1 MTDGEKLNTV
11 PAPKQCGIAGMLILY
26 DFGNSVCCQ
35 KVRITLV
42 EKGLTWEARRVD
54 LFKTEQ
60 YDPDYLKLN
69 PKGVVPTLVHD
80 GTPVIES
87 TLICEYIDET
97 FPDPPLMPK
106 SPAERTR
113 MRLWSKFVDEGL
125 FDGVT
130 ELSFS
135 AMFRERMKNMSP
147 ELREKRFKN
156 VGDPRRTDRFKSTYE
171 HGVYS
176 PFVLHAIA
184 AYERAFKLMEQTL
197 AERGPWLLGAQPTLA
212 DVNLMPF
219 VARLS
224 YLGLLE
230 AWTVDRPRI
239 NAWWA
244 QTQAWPSFKRGLH
257 DLISEAEFAEMRT
270 HGPKI
275 RSDVEK
281 LLAGLRRDNAGQS

>member
-1 MTDGEKLNTV
+1 
-11 PAPKQCGIAGMLILY
+11 MLILY

-54 LFKTEQ
+54 LFKKEQ
-60 YDPDYLKLN
+60 YDPNYLKLN

-97 FPDPPLMPK
+97 FPDPPLMPN

-135 AMFRERMKNMSP
+135 AMFRERMKAMSP

-171 HGVYS
+171 HGVHC

-184 AYERAFKLMEQTL
+184 AYERAFRLMEQTL

-212 DVNLMPF
+212 DINLMPF
-219 VARLS
+219 VARLA
-224 YLGLLE
+224 YLGLLD
-230 AWTVDRPRI
+230 AWTTDRPRI
-239 NAWWA
+239 NAWWV
-244 QTQAWPSFKRGLH
+244 QTQEWPSFRRGRQ
-257 DLISEAEFAEMRT
+257 DLISGAECAEMRT
-270 HGPKI
+270 PSPK
-275 RSDVEK
+275 RH
-281 LLAGLRRDNAGQS
+281 

>member
-1 MTDGEKLNTV
+1 MSN
-11 PAPKQCGIAGMLILY
+11 LILY

-35 KVRITLV
+35 KVRVTLV
-42 EKGLTWEARRVD
+42 EKGLDWEARRVD

-60 YDPDYLKLN
+60 YDPTYLKLN
-69 PKGVVPTLVHD
+69 PKGVVPTLVHGD
-80 GTPVIES
+80 TPVIES

-97 FPDPPLMPK
+97 FPDPPLMPND
-106 SPAERTR
+106 AAGRAR

-135 AMFRERMKNMSP
+135 AMFRERMRNMTP
-147 ELREKRFKN
+147 ELRESRFRN

-171 HGVYS
+171 HGVQS
-176 PFVLHAIA
+176 PFVLHAVA
-184 AYERAFKLMEQTL
+184 AYERAFKLMEPTL
-197 AERGPWLLGAQPTLA
+197 AEGGPWICGERVTLA
-212 DVNLMPF
+212 DINMMPF

-230 AWTVDRPRI
+230 AWTADRPHI

-244 QTQAWPSFKRGLH
+244 RVQEWPSFKRGLH
-257 DLISEAEFAEMRT
+257 DLITEAEFAEMRT

-275 RSDVEK
+275 RADVDA
-281 LLAGLRRDNAGQS
+281 LVAGLRAR

>member
-1 MTDGEKLNTV
+1 
-11 PAPKQCGIAGMLILY
+11 MLILY

-35 KVRITLV
+35 KVRVTLV
-42 EKGLTWEARRVD
+42 AKGLSWEARRVD

-60 YDPDYLKLN
+60 YDPEYLKLN

-97 FPDPPLMPK
+97 FPDPPLIPK
-106 SPAERTR
+106 APAERTR

-135 AMFRERMKNMSP
+135 AMFRERMKNMTP
-147 ELREKRFKN
+147 ELRAKRFRN
-156 VGDPRRTDRFKSTYE
+156 VGDPRRRDRFMSTYE
-171 HGVYS
+171 HGVNS
-176 PFVLHAIA
+176 PFVLHGIA
-184 AYERAFKLMEQTL
+184 AYERAFKLMETTL
-197 AERGPWLLGAQPTLA
+197 AERGPWLLGRDVTLA
-212 DVNLMPF
+212 DINMMPF

-230 AWTVDRPRI
+230 AWTADRPRI
-239 NAWWA
+239 NDWWTRV
-244 QTQAWPSFKRGLH
+244 QEWLSFKKGLS
-257 DLISEAEFAEMRT
+257 DLVSEAEFAEMRT

-275 RSDVEK
+275 LPDVQR
-281 LLAGLRRDNAGQS
+281 LVAGLRQEAAA

>member
-1 MTDGEKLNTV
+1 
-11 PAPKQCGIAGMLILY
+11 
-26 DFGNSVCCQ
+26 
-35 KVRITLV
+35 
-42 EKGLTWEARRVD
+42 
-54 LFKTEQ
+54 
-60 YDPDYLKLN
+60 
-69 PKGVVPTLVHD
+69 VVPTLVHN

-106 SPAERTR
+106 TPAERAR

-135 AMFRERMKNMSP
+135 AMFRERMRSMSP

-171 HGVYS
+171 HGVHS

-184 AYERAFKLMEQTL
+184 AYERAFKLMEPTL
-197 AERGPWLLGAQPTLA
+197 AQGGPWLLGRRPTLA
-212 DVNLMPF
+212 DINMMPF
-219 VARLS
+219 VARLA
-224 YLGLLE
+224 YLGLLG
-230 AWTVDRPRI
+230 AWIVQRPHI

-244 QTQAWPSFKRGLH
+244 MVQEWPSFKRGLH
-257 DLISEAEFAEMRT
+257 DLISETEFAEMRT

-275 RSDVEK
+275 RADVEK
-281 LLAGLRRDNAGQS
+281 LVAGLRAS